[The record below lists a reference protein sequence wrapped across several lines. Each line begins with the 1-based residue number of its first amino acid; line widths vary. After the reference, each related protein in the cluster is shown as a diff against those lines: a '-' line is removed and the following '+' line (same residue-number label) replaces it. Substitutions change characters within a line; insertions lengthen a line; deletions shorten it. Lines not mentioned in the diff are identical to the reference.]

1 MAATETGMWDSLG
14 LPRETRVN
22 GQSWNPNG
30 ISIFFHQL
38 SFQDYIYWDAIY
50 WRTGYLDRQVGEYRD
65 RFVAEL
71 DQRFHV
77 ETLED
82 RNERAR
88 ILAQYSDQKSLWYQC
103 ARFFG
108 MRDHMIIVFETSR
121 TRPIESVDLP
131 NKHEIRRKYHSS
143 DPREKMEGQIA
154 LAAWTLGNGRVSAA
168 DIEAVIGRPH
178 YELWDLPVS
187 ECRPEIDSSVA
198 AATADIT
205 NEATR
210 LMKTLHVRP
219 YAFWV
224 SETELMIA
232 AARPG
237 IASGPWTRQELE
249 QQAPLLVS
257 DADGVM
263 RRIPD
268 NLREQSNRFR
278 VAYEPGQSWNKI
290 TEADAKLVRWLD
302 RFPDYRDLLESEEY
316 TDDDSELLH
325 RLIRLSRFGYC
336 YADVVGD
343 WVFHYPDD

>member
-1 MAATETGMWDSLG
+1 MWDALG
-14 LPRETRVN
+14 LPRETNVN

-38 SFQDYIYWDAIY
+38 SFQDYLYWDAIY
-50 WRTGYLDRQVGEYRD
+50 WRTGYLDRQVGEHRD
-65 RFVAEL
+65 RFVTEL
-71 DQRFHV
+71 NRQFHV
-77 ETLED
+77 ETFED

-103 ARFFG
+103 ARFFR

-154 LAAWTLGNGRVSAA
+154 LAAWTLGNDRVSTA

-198 AATADIT
+198 TTTDNII
-205 NEATR
+205 NEAVR
-210 LMKTLHVRP
+210 IMKTLHVRP
-219 YAFWV
+219 YAFWT
-224 SETELMIA
+224 SETELMMA

-237 IASGPWTRQELE
+237 IESGPWTRRELE

-268 NLREQSNRFR
+268 DLREQSNRFR
-278 VAYEPGQSWNKI
+278 VAYEPGQSWDKI

-302 RFPDYRDLLESEEY
+302 RFPDYRDLLESGGY
-316 TDDDSELLH
+316 TNDDSELLH

-343 WVFHYPDD
+343 WAFHYSDD